1 MLAHKKIALLHVVKK
16 QLGWDEETYREVLNN
31 HAGVKS
37 SKALDYA
44 GFLAVMDHAEQCG
57 FVSFWKAGA
66 KKNKKLKYAEFEGRR
81 GDFASPAQMRKVNA
95 TWMNNARVKT
105 DKAMNNWLKNRF
117 GINDIR
123 WMMADQVTKVLE
135 GIREMGKREKRAG

>member
-1 MLAHKKIALLHVVKK
+1 MLTHKQKALLHVAKRD
-16 QLGWDEETYREVLNN
+16 LGWDEETYRDVLKS
-31 HAGVKS
+31 HGGVKS
-37 SKALDYA
+37 SKTLDYE

-57 FVSFWKAGA
+57 FVSTWKAGIQ
-66 KKNKKLKYAEFEGRR
+66 KSKKLKYAEYEGRR

-95 TWMNNARVKT
+95 TWMNNARVRT